1 MFIIVV
7 IALVGY
13 IIMSLSPA
21 ISNAVN
27 NRFQSMM
34 NLEED
39 KTYVVRKVLVRKGLT
54 LFEESPLIGGLDR
67 LGLRKK
73 GSS

>member
-1 MFIIVV
+1 MLLVSVLLLLAFNYKSEKAINAMFIIVV

-39 KTYVVRKVLVRKGLT
+39 KTYVVRKVLVRK
-54 LFEESPLIGGLDR
+54 D
-67 LGLRKK
+67 
-73 GSS
+73 